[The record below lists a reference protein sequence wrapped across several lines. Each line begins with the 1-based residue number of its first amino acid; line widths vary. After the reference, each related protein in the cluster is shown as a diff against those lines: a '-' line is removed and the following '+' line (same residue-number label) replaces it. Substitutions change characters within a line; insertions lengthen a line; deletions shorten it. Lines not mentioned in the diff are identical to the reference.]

1 MSPKAL
7 AVFEASLKRCE
18 ARPDFLDVFYET
30 FLSSSPEVAEKFAR
44 TNFTRQKELLRISL
58 HYLLLVARDPKQ
70 GPDPY
75 LEEVAVRHGAG
86 GLAVG
91 AHLYDLWLDSLL
103 ETVRACDPE
112 CSQGIETA
120 WEEVM
125 MVGIHY
131 LCANYEGRHRQSGHD
146 ARGRNE
152 ARTSRRA

>member
-1 MSPKAL
+1 MSPITL

-18 ARPDFLDVFYET
+18 ARPDFFDLFYGT
-30 FLSSSPEVAEKFAR
+30 FLASSPDVAEKFR
-44 TNFTRQKELLRISL
+44 GTNFERQKELLRISL
-58 HYLLLVARDPKQ
+58 HHLLLVARDPKQ

-75 LEEVAVRHGAG
+75 LEDIAVRHGAG
-86 GLAVG
+86 HLGIG

-112 CSQGIETA
+112 CFPEVETA

-131 LCANYEGRHRQSGHD
+131 LCANYEGRHRK
-146 ARGRNE
+146 
-152 ARTSRRA
+152 

>member
-1 MSPKAL
+1 MSPISL

-18 ARPDFLDVFYET
+18 ARPDFLDRFYEK
-30 FLSSSPEVAEKFAR
+30 FLSSSPEVAAKFVNTDFA
-44 TNFTRQKELLRISL
+44 RQKESL
-58 HYLLLVARDPKQ
+58 KASFHHLLLVARDPKQ

-75 LEEVAVRHGAG
+75 LEDIAVRHSASQ
-86 GLAVG
+86 LAIG

-112 CSQGIETA
+112 WFPEVEAA

-131 LCANYEGRHRQSGHD
+131 LCANYVPRP
-146 ARGRNE
+146 
-152 ARTSRRA
+152 RR

>member
-1 MSPKAL
+1 MNPTTV

-18 ARPDFLDVFYET
+18 ARPDFLDVFYGN
-30 FLSSSPEVAEKFAR
+30 FLSSSHEVAEKFAG
-44 TNFTRQKELLRISL
+44 TDFARQKELLHTSL
-58 HYLLLVARDPKQ
+58 RHLLLVARDPKQ

-103 ETVRACDPE
+103 ETVRVCDPE
-112 CSQGIETA
+112 WIPDMEAA

-125 MVGIHY
+125 MVGIRY
-131 LCANYEGRHRQSGHD
+131 LCTNYEGRH
-146 ARGRNE
+146 GR
-152 ARTSRRA
+152 

>member
-1 MSPKAL
+1 VSPLAL

-18 ARPDFLDVFYET
+18 ARADFLDVFYEK
-30 FLSSSPEVAEKFAR
+30 FLASSREVAEKFAG
-44 TNFTRQKELLRISL
+44 TDFARQKEALRASFQHL
-58 HYLLLVARDPKQ
+58 VLVARDPKQ

-75 LEEVAVRHGAG
+75 LEDVAVRHGAG
-86 GLAVG
+86 RLAIG

-112 CSQGIETA
+112 CFPEVEAA

-131 LCANYEGRHRQSGHD
+131 LCANYDGRH
-146 ARGRNE
+146 GR
-152 ARTSRRA
+152 